1 MSEENVQQEE
11 VQAEVE
17 IDYKAELEKLQS
29 DFNSVLAKN
38 KELLRETK
46 KAKEAKRALEAEEKE
61 KAAKNG
67 EYEKLLQLE
76 QEEKAQLLN
85 KYETLHKSVLDER
98 LNSQAHKIA
107 AELKAIPE
115 SASIVADYVARELK
129 ALADDTGV
137 VPEAAIKT
145 LKNQFANDDKYKPL
159 LIGNQSNGGGAT
171 GARDSVTKTNE
182 ISRAEFD
189 SMPQHK
195 RMAFFQNGGKVT
207 N

>member
-1 MSEENVQQEE
+1 MSEEENVQQEE
-11 VQAEVE
+11 VEVE
-17 IDYKAELEKLQS
+17 IDYKAELEKLQN

-38 KELLRETK
+38 KELLGETK

-76 QEEKAQLLN
+76 QEEKAQLLH

-129 ALADDTGV
+129 ALADDAGI
-137 VPEAAIKT
+137 VPEAAINT
-145 LKNQFANDDKYKPL
+145 LKNQFTNDDKYKPL
-159 LIGNQSNGGGAT
+159 LMGNQSSGGGAT
-171 GARDSVTKTNE
+171 GATSSAKQTKE
-182 ISRAEFD
+182 ITRADFD
-189 SMPQHK
+189 SMSQAK
-195 RMAFFQNGGKVT
+195 RMAFFRDGGKIKD
-207 N
+207 